1 MKGVLLMADIKKEQ
15 DFLNEVRN
23 LTEET
28 KYELLKQH
36 LEAVNNERLQL
47 MTKIRQ
53 VAKAGNYEANIKGI
67 YEENI
72 IFFKENGFFVFL
84 YPGTA
89 YDTDKSYIISWR
101 DYKEKFS
108 IPPTSYDEK
117 RLADTIIT
125 AEDSIQKSEFS
136 YIKLPREEC
145 LCTWLKKNGYS
156 FFYDQYEH
164 EYKIWKNDTRRI
176 ENVCN

>member
-1 MKGVLLMADIKKEQ
+1 MADIKKEQ
-15 DFLNEVRN
+15 NFLNEVRS
-23 LTEET
+23 LTEEA

-36 LEAVNNERLQL
+36 LEAVSEERLQL

-53 VAKAGNYEANIKGI
+53 VAKAGNDEAHILGI

-72 IFFKENGFFVFL
+72 IFFKENGFFVFF

-89 YDTDKSYIISWR
+89 YNTDKTYIISWR
-101 DYKEKFS
+101 NYEEKFS

-125 AEDSIQKSEFS
+125 AEDSPQKPEFS
-136 YIKLPREEC
+136 YIKLSREEC

-156 FFYDQYEH
+156 FSYDQYEH
-164 EYKIWKNDTRRI
+164 EYKIWKNGARRI
-176 ENVCN
+176 ESVCN